1 MIRTEYAARLAS
13 GLIYIHDFTEAVVA
27 KFVADMSPITPV
39 HMVTRTWV
47 DGVHSDWERAA

>member
-13 GLIYIHDFTEAVVA
+13 GLIYVKDFSMAVVS

-47 DGVHSDWERAA
+47 DGVHGDWERAA

>member
-13 GLIYIHDFTEAVVA
+13 GLIYLKDWSAPFVA
-27 KFVADMSPITPV
+27 KFVTDMAPITPI

-47 DGVHSDWERAA
+47 GDVHSDWERAA

>member
-1 MIRTEYAARLAS
+1 MIRTEYGARLAN
-13 GLIYIHDFTEAVVA
+13 GLLYLHDFSAAFVA
-27 KFVADMSPITPV
+27 KFVTDMSPITPI